1 MFWVVTDTVRD
12 KLAIALCPA
21 CGLAFCA
28 RCARHKYHAHMGPGS
43 RCHASSEAISCGFT
57 LSQSPVRASR
67 NVSKPESA
75 DIPAPVK
82 KCRSEEHTSEL
93 QSRGH
98 LVCRL
103 LLEKKNIDSR
113 TLTAIMKIGL

>member
-28 RCARHKYHAHMGPGS
+28 RCARHKYHAHMGSGS

-57 LSQSPVRASR
+57 LSHSPVRASR
-67 NVSKPESA
+67 NVSRPESA

-82 KCRSEEHTSEL
+82 KCTWERSEERRVGKGSEGQL
-93 QSRGH
+93 LREKHRTRGQGQH
-98 LVCRL
+98 GR
-103 LLEKKNIDSR
+103 
-113 TLTAIMKIGL
+113 